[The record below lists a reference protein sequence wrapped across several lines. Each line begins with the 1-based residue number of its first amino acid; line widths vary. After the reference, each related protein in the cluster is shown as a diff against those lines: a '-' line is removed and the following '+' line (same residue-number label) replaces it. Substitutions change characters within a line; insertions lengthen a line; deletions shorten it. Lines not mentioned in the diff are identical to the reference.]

1 MMLKTVYNSLQNFPI
16 SVILLPIILTFIG
29 MVALFSISVN
39 QFGVIA
45 ITAFTKQ
52 LLFMIPAI
60 GGFLFIL
67 FIPKYLIHKYI
78 YLMYGLILVLVT
90 VPFLLSTIAGTHR
103 WINIGLPVAF
113 QPSEFAKWIVV
124 VALAKYLSDHNLEM
138 KKFSTL
144 IFPIF
149 IALLPAAIILQQPDL
164 GTALILLTPVLPMLY
179 WVGSRPFHLF
189 MLMAPIFSIGTA
201 FHTVSFTTW
210 AIIMGVIL
218 YLSRPN
224 IFFGIIFYFGNIFLG
239 LLAPLLWNG
248 LRPYQQKRILT
259 LFNPELDPLGAAY
272 QTIQSKVAI
281 GSGGFLG
288 KGIGE
293 GTQTHLKFLPVQESD
308 FIVSVIGEEFGFIT
322 IAFMLIV
329 FAFFIIKIINLAF
342 YSKERFAGLVL
353 IGIGTIFLSHVFVNT
368 AMSTGLIPVKG
379 LPLPFISAGG
389 SFLLSCY
396 IMVSLIIKMG
406 METIDD

>member
-16 SVILLPIILTFIG
+16 SVILLPIVLTFIG

-60 GGFLFIL
+60 IGFLFIL

-288 KGIGE
+288 KGIGG

-353 IGIGTIFLSHVFVNT
+353 IGIGTIFLSHVFVNA

-396 IMVSLIIKMG
+396 IMVALVLKMG
-406 METIDD
+406 MEPIE

>member
-60 GGFLFIL
+60 IGFLFIL

-189 MLMAPIFSIGTA
+189 MLIAPIFSIGTA

-210 AIIMGVIL
+210 AVIMGIIL

-329 FAFFIIKIINLAF
+329 FASFILKIINLAF

-353 IGIGTIFLSHVFVNT
+353 IGIGIIFLSHVFVNA

-396 IMVSLIIKMG
+396 IMVALVLKMG
-406 METIDD
+406 MEPIE